1 MGLRDADAIT
11 GQATLA
17 RGRIERHPVWAR
29 ALEREGAAARLLLPV
44 VVSGAVE
51 DRERVEG
58 TAGLERLSITELVRE
73 ARGAASA
80 GLAGMLLFGASDR
93 KDELA
98 LLASQ
103 RDHVVPRAVRAV
115 KEAVPELVVATDVC
129 VCAYLSHGQC
139 VLFGAGGADVAG
151 TLERLAEIA
160 QVHADAGA
168 DLLIPSGMLD
178 GTAAA
183 VRAALGSE
191 HDDVPVA
198 AMTEIESALDSTHRL
213 AIGAV
218 PIAERAVPLLGA
230 DDQVAVSARARRELE
245 AGADAIVIRPGAPAL
260 DLVQVVASRT
270 DRPVF
275 AFHTA
280 DEHAAFALSELI
292 DGTRA
297 ERELV
302 AASRRAGAA
311 FVITYAARAV
321 AEP

>member
-1 MGLRDADAIT
+1 MGLREAGDAS
-11 GQATLA
+11 QATLA
-17 RGRIERHPVWAR
+17 KGRIARHPVWSR
-29 ALEREGAAARLLLPV
+29 ALGRPEVAARLVLPV
-44 VVSGAVE
+44 IVSGAVE
-51 DRERVEG
+51 DRERVDG

-80 GLAGMLLFGASDR
+80 GLAGLLIFGASDR

-103 RDHVVPRAVRAV
+103 RDHIVPRAVRAV
-115 KEAVPELVVATDVC
+115 KEAVPELAVVTDVC
-129 VCAYLSHGQC
+129 VCTYVSHGQC

-178 GTAAA
+178 GAAAA
-183 VRAALGSE
+183 VRAALRSE
-191 HDDVPVA
+191 HDDLPVA
-198 AMTEIESALDSTHRL
+198 AMAEIESSLDATHRL
-213 AIGAV
+213 AVGAV
-218 PIAERAVPLLGA
+218 PISERAVPLLSA
-230 DDQVAVSARARRELE
+230 EDQVAVGARARRELE

-280 DEHAAFALSELI
+280 DEHAAFAMSELI
-292 DGTRA
+292 DGERA
-297 ERELV
+297 EREIV
-302 AASRRAGAA
+302 AASRRAGAT
-311 FVITYAARAV
+311 FVITYAARSI
-321 AEP
+321 AEA